1 VTARGWWQTLEG
13 RSGGCRQSAGPVLP
27 ACCPHQLLCPFS
39 LKHTA
44 QLSHPPENMGS
55 SALMVCVKETATL
68 DREMLVSA
76 LPRVCT
82 AARGVMEVACSRK
95 KGGGVGG
102 WGVGLSRSRR
112 ARGL

>member
-1 VTARGWWQTLEG
+1 
-13 RSGGCRQSAGPVLP
+13 
-27 ACCPHQLLCPFS
+27 
-39 LKHTA
+39 
-44 QLSHPPENMGS
+44 M
-55 SALMVCVKETATL
+55 MVCVKETATL

-95 KGGGVGG
+95 RGGWGGGGVG
-102 WGVGLSRSRR
+102 VSRSRR